1 MYVVINGGGKVGS
14 YLGQTLARKG
24 NDIAVIEKRRE
35 VIAKLADELPSS
47 ALLIEGDGCDVR
59 YQEDAG
65 VGHADVFCS
74 VTGDDDDNLISCQL
88 AKVHFGVKRAVA
100 RVNSPKNERIF
111 NALGVEA
118 ISSTTV
124 ISRLV
129 EEEVTVGDIIRLQ
142 TLGRGK
148 LALVELDLPVD
159 RCVVCNKP
167 ISSLQLPPETVLVT
181 IIRGDE
187 VIIPK
192 GNTCIEPGDRVL
204 AVAGTGQEE
213 NLRRL
218 LLGL

>member
-35 VIAKLADELPSS
+35 VIAKLAEELPSS